1 MDIFVNRTFSSKDQR
16 EEQPKQGRR
25 KKKKERRR
33 AGRDRRKSVNE
44 GLVVS
49 LSIKNDRRTY
59 RDRRRHAAEIDFQL
73 PEPEE
78 KTKKRSFSVVA

>member
-1 MDIFVNRTFSSKDQR
+1 MDIFVNRTFSPKDQR
-16 EEQPKQGRR
+16 EEQPRQGRR

-49 LSIKNDRRTY
+49 LSIRDDRRSY
-59 RDRRRHAAEIDFQL
+59 RDRRQHAGEIDFEV

-78 KTKKRSFSVVA
+78 KTKKKSFSVVA